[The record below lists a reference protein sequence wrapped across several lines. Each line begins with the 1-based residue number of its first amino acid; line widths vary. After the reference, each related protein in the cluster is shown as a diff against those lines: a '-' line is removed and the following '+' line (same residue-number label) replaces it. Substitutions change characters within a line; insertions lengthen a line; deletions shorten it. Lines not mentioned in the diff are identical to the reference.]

1 MSSSAYA
8 RGGYTYCFLPHYLTN
23 PAQPHTTLYLFEE
36 VSLNKVILRY
46 FLVFV
51 TSNWVLQSPK
61 IQYEQH
67 KKHAKQVA
75 VLLSLLRVDARTSGQ
90 TPLGIAL
97 EEAVR
102 PILVNMSR
110 DTGINATAW

>member
-1 MSSSAYA
+1 M
-8 RGGYTYCFLPHYLTN
+8 N
-23 PAQPHTTLYLFEE
+23 
-36 VSLNKVILRY
+36 NI
-46 FLVFV
+46 
-51 TSNWVLQSPK
+51 
-61 IQYEQH
+61 

-75 VLLSLLRVDARTSGQ
+75 VSLSLLRVDARTSGQ

-110 DTGINATAW
+110 ETGANATAW